1 MTARETGIAPR
12 PVEPKEVGKRIA
24 LARERAGLKQA
35 DLAETLGVI
44 PRSMQNYEYG
54 RIPYRLLD
62 RIADAT
68 SVSKDWILY
77 GDNVDG
83 DTAAVAVPT
92 FDARLDEIEA
102 KLDTII
108 GLLKRRR

>member
-1 MTARETGIAPR
+1 MTTRQTGITPR
-12 PVEPKEVGKRIA
+12 PVEPKDVGKRIS
-24 LARERAGLKQA
+24 LARERAGLKQS
-35 DLAETLGVI
+35 DLAETIGVI

-62 RIADAT
+62 RIADT
-68 SVSKDWILY
+68 TGVTKEWILY
-77 GDNVDG
+77 GDNGGDATAVD
-83 DTAAVAVPT
+83 VPT
-92 FDARLDEIEA
+92 FDARLEEIEA